1 MNRPDAAPDM
11 AGRSTPRSYRPER
24 FVSTSCPSGTST
36 PCHGS
41 SLAWCAAPTS
51 TAALAGRMVRPGSCS
66 PQVSSAIDQLSWP
79 RKSPTKQ
86 QVARQHNPE
95 PPQPTLFE
103 TFASEEIAGLE
114 IAPQGDLELDLP
126 TYVVA
131 HSVDPLGRQME
142 LVLVVRLNPGGGQ
155 AWYWRQDLLEI
166 PPNGGGSR
174 LAGNVLTPT
183 GPNNVP
189 DVPVRLCR
197 PADQHRDSQASGEQ

>member
-1 MNRPDAAPDM
+1 MPRLV
-11 AGRSTPRSYRPER
+11 AGLVRRSNLNGSPGWAHGATR
-24 FVSTSCPSGTST
+24 FLLASGVF
-36 PCHGS
+36 GK
-41 SLAWCAAPTS
+41 L
-51 TAALAGRMVRPGSCS
+51 
-66 PQVSSAIDQLSWP
+66 DQLSWP

-86 QVARQHNPE
+86 QGRAATQPE

-103 TFASEEIAGLE
+103 TFASEEIAGQE
-114 IAPQGDLELDLP
+114 IALQGDLELDLP

-142 LVLVVRLNPGGGQ
+142 LVFGRPRLNPGGGQ

-174 LAGNVLTPT
+174 LAGNVSTPT
-183 GPNNVP
+183 GPNDVP
-189 DVPVRLCR
+189 DVPVRLRR